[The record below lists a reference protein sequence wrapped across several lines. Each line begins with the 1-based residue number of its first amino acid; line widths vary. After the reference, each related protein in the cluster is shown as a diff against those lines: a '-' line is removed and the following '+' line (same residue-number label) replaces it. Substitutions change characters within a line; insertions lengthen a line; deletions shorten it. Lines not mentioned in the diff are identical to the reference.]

1 MVRIHKERIS
11 LYKRT
16 KILGSPNNSK
26 CFLFTRIPFNLIGTE
41 TTGCISNGTLNTIFI
56 ILQEDG
62 TQTGMTSVGAN
73 DKRPV
78 GIVIH
83 GPSKCIRSDKVLF
96 NHFKS
101 ALAGVRP
108 YKGGA
113 FLL

>member
-1 MVRIHKERIS
+1 MVRIHKERIP

-16 KILGSPNNSK
+16 KILGSPNNGK
-26 CFLFTRIPFNLIGTE
+26 CFLFTRIPFNLIGAE
-41 TTGCISNGTLNTIFI
+41 ATGCISNGTLNTILI

-62 TQTGMTSVGAN
+62 TQTGVTSVGAN

-78 GIVIH
+78 RIVIH

-96 NHFKS
+96 DHLKS
-101 ALAGVRP
+101 TLTSVRP
-108 YKGGA
+108 YEGGA